1 MREVIMDR
9 RNITLSLPEDVL
21 TAARHLAVERGTS
34 LSGMLADFL
43 RQMVDQHAAR
53 RRAQQRIEERLAAG
67 FDLGTEG
74 EIGWSR
80 DELHER

>member
-1 MREVIMDR
+1 MDR

-21 TAARHLAVERGTS
+21 IAARHLAVERGTS

-43 RQMVDQHAAR
+43 REMVDRDAAR

-67 FDLGTEG
+67 LDLGTGG

-80 DELHER
+80 DELNER